1 MGAVQGVE
9 VAGTGFYVPAQVVT
23 NEDYE
28 ERYGVSADWILQVSG
43 IKARR
48 LAAPSQA
55 CTDLAIPAAQRAL
68 AHARMAADELDLVI
82 LATVGSDYVTPPG
95 ACMIQ
100 GALKATHAAAFD
112 VDCACTGFVWS
123 LHIAALYLAQG
134 IYQNALV
141 IGSEVPSR
149 ALNYKDPNTF
159 ILMGDG
165 AGACVLRR
173 REGAPGI
180 LAQYFHSDGA
190 RWDAATIQ
198 GGGTR
203 HPNPLEIDR
212 SEIEKLYFKMDGQKI
227 FKFGVLSLNESIDEL
242 LKRSG
247 LGPEDIDLVIPHQAN
262 LRILDLALRRS
273 RIPPERFFT
282 NLEEYGNAASA
293 SVAIALADAD
303 QAGRIKRGDRVILV
317 GFGAGLSWGGLLLE
331 W

>member
-28 ERYGVSADWILQVSG
+28 ERYGVSAAW
-43 IKARR
+43 
-48 LAAPSQA
+48 
-55 CTDLAIPAAQRAL
+55 
-68 AHARMAADELDLVI
+68 E
-82 LATVGSDYVTPPG
+82 
-95 ACMIQ
+95 
-100 GALKATHAAAFD
+100 
-112 VDCACTGFVWS
+112 
-123 LHIAALYLAQG
+123 
-134 IYQNALV
+134 
-141 IGSEVPSR
+141 
-149 ALNYKDPNTF
+149 ALNSKTPTRL

-165 AGACVLRR
+165 AGACGLERR
-173 REGAPGI
+173 AGAAGI

-190 RWDAATIQ
+190 RWDADTIQ

-282 NLEEYGNAASA
+282 NLAT
-293 SVAIALADAD
+293 
-303 QAGRIKRGDRVILV
+303 
-317 GFGAGLSWGGLLLE
+317 
-331 W
+331 